1 MDTVDFVSIVVVIF
15 CLLLAFFFA
24 GSETALTASSRARMS
39 ALEDS
44 GDKRA
49 AIVNRLM
56 EARERLIGAL
66 LLGNNLATIGASS
79 IATGILL
86 YWFGD
91 VGIAYATVV
100 MTVIVV
106 VFAEVMPKT
115 IAINHPDRVSLL
127 VARPIAAVVAFLGP
141 VTLTIEAIVRWVL
154 RMVGFKLDATDNV
167 LTGNEELRGTVDVL
181 HKEGS
186 VVREERDMFGGL
198 LDLKDLVVSDVM
210 IHRTNMVAID
220 VDNPPDQIVR
230 EVLAAPYTRIPLWR
244 DNPQNIVG
252 VIHAKDLLRE
262 LEAAGGDVSKIDI
275 PSIAL
280 APWFVPDTTSLFDQ
294 LKAFLK
300 RKTHFALVVDEY
312 GEVMGLVT
320 LEDII
325 EEIVGDIADEHDVT
339 VSGVRPHIDGS
350 VTVDGA
356 VPIRDLNRV
365 MDWNLPDDEATTVA
379 GLVIHEAQLI
389 PEAGQIFTFHG
400 FRFQVLRKS
409 RNRITLLRITPLSRP
424 ETEAA
429 EQAA

>member
-167 LTGNEELRGTVDVL
+167 LTGHEELRGTVDVL